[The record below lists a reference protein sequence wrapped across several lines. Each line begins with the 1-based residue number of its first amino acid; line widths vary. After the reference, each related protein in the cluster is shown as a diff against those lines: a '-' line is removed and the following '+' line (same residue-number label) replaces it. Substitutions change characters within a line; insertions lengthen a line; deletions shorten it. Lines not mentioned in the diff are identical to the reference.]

1 MACSPQTFECVRLRW
16 WLSRVWSTPQR
27 TRTMAAAAL
36 DEYDLAI
43 YPGFYRRPMAR
54 WNEDG
59 SCAPMARARGPKGE
73 AFQPLL
79 KQSDIDDDIGHIE
92 HEVRGGAH
100 REAPRVIEAA
110 SWKLPSPSSQ
120 RARRA
125 VGTRNA
131 RPGTRVPRSSTRF
144 SCGFFDGPAFP
155 AGPPSIPDAA
165 LTSPPLLADR
175 HRQETQEEEAAAP
188 ETEGRE
194 PPRGEGGGRV
204 SASRPRDAIGRSP
217 ATVPL
222 ESRPPARFKA

>member
-1 MACSPQTFECVRLRW
+1 M
-16 WLSRVWSTPQR
+16 
-27 TRTMAAAAL
+27 

-131 RPGTRVPRSSTRF
+131 RPGTRVSPRRRPDFRVGFSTGGVSR
-144 SCGFFDGPAFP
+144 
-155 AGPPSIPDAA
+155 
-165 LTSPPLLADR
+165 LTSPHPRRGIDL
-175 HRQETQEEEAAAP
+175 P
-188 ETEGRE
+188 F
-194 PPRGEGGGRV
+194 PPRR
-204 SASRPRDAIGRSP
+204 SASARNPRRRNPRPRNPRKRAPPRRRRRASERVEGQGPDRKVTGHRP
-217 ATVPL
+217 AQ
-222 ESRPPARFKA
+222 SRPPAPFKGIGSDV

>member
-1 MACSPQTFECVRLRW
+1 M
-16 WLSRVWSTPQR
+16 SRVWSTPQR

-144 SCGFFDGPAFP
+144 SRGFFDGPAFP
-155 AGPPSIPDAA
+155 AGLPQ
-165 LTSPPLLADR
+165 SPTR
-175 HRQETQEEEAAAP
+175 H
-188 ETEGRE
+188 
-194 PPRGEGGGRV
+194 
-204 SASRPRDAIGRSP
+204 
-217 ATVPL
+217 
-222 ESRPPARFKA
+222 

>member
-1 MACSPQTFECVRLRW
+1 
-16 WLSRVWSTPQR
+16 
-27 TRTMAAAAL
+27 MAAAAL

-120 RARRA
+120 RSRRA

-131 RPGTRVPRSSTRF
+131 RHGTRVPRSSTRF

-155 AGPPSIPDAA
+155 GGLLNPP
-165 LTSPPLLADR
+165 TR
-175 HRQETQEEEAAAP
+175 H
-188 ETEGRE
+188 
-194 PPRGEGGGRV
+194 
-204 SASRPRDAIGRSP
+204 
-217 ATVPL
+217 
-222 ESRPPARFKA
+222 